1 MRGSLWLTVFLAC
14 LVAVVVPATALA
26 QSMDMAPAGARVG
39 IAQPLNGAT
48 VSSPV
53 TVVMTTVYIQVKPA
67 GEVVSGTG
75 HHHLVIDDVPPPFG
89 EAVSKDATH
98 LHFGKGQ
105 KEATLDLAPG
115 IHTITAQFADGLH
128 RSYGPQLAHTIV
140 IRVR

>member
-1 MRGSLWLTVFLAC
+1 MRGSMWLTVLLAC
-14 LVAVVVPATALA
+14 LVAVAVPAAAMA
-26 QSMDMAPAGARVG
+26 QSMEKAPRGARVG
-39 IAQPLNGAT
+39 IAQPVNGAT

-67 GEVVSGTG
+67 GEAVAGTG
-75 HHHLVIDDVPPPFG
+75 HHHLVIDDVPPAAG
-89 EAVSKDATH
+89 GVVAKDATH

-105 KEATLDLAPG
+105 TEASLDLAPG

>member
-1 MRGSLWLTVFLAC
+1 MRGSLWLTVFLAF
-14 LVAVVVPATALA
+14 LVAVAVPAAAIA
-26 QSMDMAPAGARVG
+26 QSMDLAPAGARVG
-39 IAQPLNGAT
+39 IAQPMNGAT

-75 HHHLVIDDVPPPFG
+75 HHHLVIDDVPPAAG
-89 EAVSKDATH
+89 DVVTKDATH

>member
-1 MRGSLWLTVFLAC
+1 MRGSLWLTVFLAG
-14 LVAVVVPATALA
+14 LVAVAVPATAIA
-26 QSMDMAPAGARVG
+26 QSMEKAAGGARVG
-39 IAQPLNGAT
+39 LAQPMNGAT

-75 HHHLVIDDVPPPFG
+75 HHHLVIDNVPPAAG
-89 EAVSKDATH
+89 DVVAKDATH